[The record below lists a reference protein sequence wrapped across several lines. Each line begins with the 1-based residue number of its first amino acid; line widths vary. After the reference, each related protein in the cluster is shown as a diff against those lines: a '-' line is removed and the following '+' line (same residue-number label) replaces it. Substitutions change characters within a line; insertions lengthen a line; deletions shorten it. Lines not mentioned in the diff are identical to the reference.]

1 MGNESS
7 SKPTKFTRREFIKT
21 SVTTAGSA
29 AVVASLPFEVL
40 ADSGMER
47 SRVVK
52 IVGKNVLEE
61 QKVTA
66 AVNKDVVRKMIES
79 GLTKFTGKKTLEEAL
94 GVFVN
99 KDDVVGLKI
108 NCLGRAHL
116 STHPQIP
123 EVLAEG
129 LQALGVPPDNIY
141 VFDRFRS
148 HLKPAGYTLTN
159 EAGKVRCVGF
169 DNDLD
174 PDATYTTP
182 DGGYTTNWPKLL
194 TQKLTKIINLPV
206 MKNHSIAGV
215 TLALKN
221 LAFGLVHPTSGPCHN
236 NQCDP
241 FVANVCSEKH
251 IQDRLVLNIMDGIL
265 CGFSGG
271 PARCTNDKKAV
282 WNTLYFSVDPVA
294 LDSVVRKD
302 LNIVREKVKKR
313 KIYSSAT
320 KHIETA
326 AKKGLGNVDPRKITL
341 VTGKV

>member
-7 SKPTKFTRREFIKT
+7 KSTKFTRREFIKT

-29 AVVASLPFEVL
+29 AVVASLPLEVL
-40 ADSGMER
+40 ADSCMES

-52 IVGKNVLEE
+52 IVGKDVLEE

-66 AVNKDVVRKMIES
+66 AVNKDVVRKMLES
-79 GLTKFTGKKTLEEAL
+79 GLTKFTGKKSLEEAL

-108 NCLGRAHL
+108 NCLGRKHL

-123 EVLAEG
+123 EILAEG
-129 LQALGVPPDNIY
+129 LEALGVPPDHIY
-141 VFDRFRS
+141 VFDRYRS
-148 HLKPAGYTLTN
+148 HLTSAGYTLID

-169 DNDLD
+169 DNDMD

-182 DGGYTTNWPKLL
+182 GGDYTTNWPKLL
-194 TQKLTKIINLPV
+194 TQKLTRIINLPV
-206 MKNHSIAGV
+206 MKNHRISGV

-221 LAFGLVHPTSGPCHN
+221 LAFGLVHPTAGPCHSN
-236 NQCDP
+236 HCNP
-241 FVANVCSEKH
+241 FIANVCSEKP
-251 IQDRLVLNIMDGIL
+251 IQDRLVLNILDGIL
-265 CGFSGG
+265 CGFDGG

-294 LDSVVRKD
+294 LDAVVRKD
-302 LNIVREKVKKR
+302 VNAVRTKQKMR
-313 KIYSSAT
+313 GIDSSAT
-320 KHIETA
+320 KHIEMA
-326 AKKGLGNVDPRKITL
+326 AKKGLGNADPRKIAL